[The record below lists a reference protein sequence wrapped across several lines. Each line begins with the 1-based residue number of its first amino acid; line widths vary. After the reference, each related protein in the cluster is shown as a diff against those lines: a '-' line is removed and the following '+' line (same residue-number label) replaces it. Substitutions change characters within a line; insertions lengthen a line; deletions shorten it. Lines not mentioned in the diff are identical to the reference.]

1 LPVHSAAAVLL
12 PLAATL
18 RRVCCAG
25 GMGAV
30 EDRAVASTAT
40 PGRVVVTAAR
50 QANRAGTLLAVAIHA
65 DQAVRQIVT
74 PRREAGMVNQVSRVE
89 KACRVTAPAVA
100 VMVTA
105 AR

>member
-1 LPVHSAAAVLL
+1 
-12 PLAATL
+12 
-18 RRVCCAG
+18 VCFAG

-30 EDRAVASTAT
+30 EAMVVDRAVASTAT

-50 QANRAGTLLAVAIHA
+50 QANRAGILLAVAIHA
-65 DQAVRQIVT
+65 DQAVRQIVI
-74 PRREAGMVNQVSRVE
+74 PRREAGMVNQVSHAEMV
-89 KACRVTAPAVA
+89 CRVTVPAVA